1 MSKAR
6 VTLADVARRAG
17 VHPTTV
23 SVALRDSP
31 RIPEKT
37 RVRLK
42 LIAEEMGYVPD
53 PGARALAGYRGNTNA
68 PRSVIPIGYI
78 TNWHTRWG
86 WKEVTAHPDFF
97 EGASQRAAELGL
109 SIEHFWLREPGLTH
123 GRLSQILDSRGIT
136 GIIIASHVR
145 EIDEELQFAW
155 ERFSAVK
162 IDYFP
167 HFPELAMVTSDQMNA
182 VRIAVQRALAAGYR
196 RIGFVMDDGY
206 DITVDRLWSAGFVWE
221 QQAIHPADRIPA
233 YMIPGN
239 APLNEWIRE
248 HRPDVIIGK
257 AEWVLPTL
265 NGMGLAV
272 PRDMS
277 FIDVFLEDA
286 TGELAGVRQNHC
298 SVGAAAVDILSGL
311 IRHNSRGI
319 PEIPIRTL
327 IEGTW
332 VDGRSLP
339 GRHAVSRTR

>member
-37 RVRLK
+37 RIRLK

-53 PGARALAGYRGNTNA
+53 PGARALAGYRGNANA
-68 PRSVIPIGYI
+68 PRTVTPIGYI

-86 WKEVTAHPDFF
+86 WNEVTAHPDFF
-97 EGASQRAAELGL
+97 EGASHRAAELGL

-136 GIIIASHVR
+136 GIIIASHIR
-145 EIDEELQFAW
+145 EIDDELIFAW

-162 IDYFP
+162 IDYFR
-167 HFPELAMVTSDQMNA
+167 HFPELVMVTSDQMNA
-182 VRIAVQRALAAGYR
+182 VRIAVQKALAAGYR

-221 QQAIHPADRIPA
+221 QQAILQSDRIPP
-233 YMIPGN
+233 YMSPQDM
-239 APLNEWIRE
+239 PLKEWIRE
-248 HRPDVIIGK
+248 HRPDVIISK
-257 AEWVLPTL
+257 AEWVFPALEE
-265 NGMGLAV
+265 MGLEVAA
-272 PRDMS
+272 DIA
-277 FIDVFLEDA
+277 FIDVFLEDT
-286 TGELAGVRQNHC
+286 TGGIAGVRQNHR
-298 SVGAAAVDILSGL
+298 SVGAAAIDILSGL
-311 IRHNSRGI
+311 IRHNTRGI
-319 PEIPIRTL
+319 PRIPIRTF

-332 VDGRSLP
+332 VNGRSLP
-339 GRHAVSRTR
+339 RKIGVTSTQ